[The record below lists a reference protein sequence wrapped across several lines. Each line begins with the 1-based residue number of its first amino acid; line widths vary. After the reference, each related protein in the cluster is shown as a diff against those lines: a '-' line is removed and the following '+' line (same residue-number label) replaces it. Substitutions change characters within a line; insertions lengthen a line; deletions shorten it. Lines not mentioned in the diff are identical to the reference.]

1 MTMTQKLF
9 IVSRDHPEVLASLT
23 RAIAGEPGVEIF
35 YDRRLSGKAP
45 SREQSERRL
54 RPDVAAQLRERGFA
68 VVHLTPVSARSNS
81 TRSGRAR
88 FRF

>member
-35 YDRRLSGKAP
+35 YDRRLPGKAP

-54 RPDVAAQLRERGFA
+54 RPDVDAQLRERGFA
-68 VVHLTPVSARSNS
+68 VVHLTSVSAWSTS
-81 TRSGRAR
+81 TRPSRAR

>member
-1 MTMTQKLF
+1 MTQKLF

-35 YDRRLSGKAP
+35 YDRRLPGKAA
-45 SREQSERRL
+45 SREQVERRL
-54 RPDVAAQLRERGFA
+54 RPDVDAQLRERGFA
-68 VVHLTPVSARSNS
+68 VVHLTPAS
-81 TRSGRAR
+81 TRSASTRPSRTAR

>member
-1 MTMTQKLF
+1 MTITQKLF

-54 RPDVAAQLRERGFA
+54 RPDVDAQLRERGFA
-68 VVHLTPVSARSNS
+68 VVHLTSVSAWSTS
-81 TRSGRAR
+81 TRPSRAR